1 MRLSTIPCA
10 LRGFRRVLAA
20 AAVRAAG
27 AAVVLGAAP
36 GAQVQAQVPEAGL
49 AIRGGTVYTL
59 AGPPIAGG
67 TVVIRDG
74 KIVAVGAG
82 VPIPPGAAV
91 LDATGLEVYPGLFD
105 AITRLGLTEIGAVD
119 VTNDVN
125 ELGLFNPH
133 LVAATAVHPA
143 SEHIPVARANGITH
157 AVAAPQAR
165 SGGIGGQGSLINL
178 AGWTVE
184 EMLVEPSVGLVV
196 NWPTLETRQFDF
208 TTFQQTER
216 PFREAKKEYDDRLR
230 QLDEWMEAAR
240 RYDRAVR
247 AGEAVAR
254 DLKLEALAKA
264 VRRELPLLVQAR
276 TERDIRNAIAWAEK
290 QNVRIVI
297 LGGEEA
303 WKLKDELAR
312 RQIPVILG
320 PTQTL
325 PNADD
330 RWYDEMYAQPAAL
343 YQAGVKFAISTFNA
357 SDSRTLPYEAG
368 NAVPYGLP
376 REEALKA
383 ITLYPAQILG
393 VADRLGTIEAG
404 KLANLIVTDG
414 DPLMIQTQVKH
425 VIIAGR
431 EVSLDN
437 KHLELYRKYR
447 ARPKAAR
454 Q

>member
-1 MRLSTIPCA
+1 MRGSII
-10 LRGFRRVLAA
+10 LRARPQLQRAVGR

-27 AAVVLGAAP
+27 AAALLATGFGA
-36 GAQVQAQVPEAGL
+36 GLEAQAPEAVL

-59 AGPPIAGG
+59 AGPPIANG
-67 TVVIRDG
+67 TVLIRDG
-74 KIVAVGAG
+74 RIAAVGAG
-82 VPIPPGAAV
+82 VPVPPGAAV
-91 LDATGLEVYPGLFD
+91 LDASGLEVYPGLFD

-143 SEHIPVARANGITH
+143 SELIPVARANGITH

-184 EMLVEPSVGLVV
+184 DMLVQPSVGFVLA
-196 NWPTLETRQFDF
+196 WPTLQTRRFDF
-208 TTFQQTER
+208 ATFQQIER
-216 PFREAKKEYDDRLR
+216 PYREAKKEYDEQVR

-240 RYDRAVR
+240 RYDRAVG
-247 AGEAVAR
+247 AGESVPR

-264 VRRELPLLVQAR
+264 VRRELPLLVQAGP
-276 TERDIRNAIAWAEK
+276 ERDIRNAIAWAEK
-290 QNVRIVI
+290 QQVRIVI
-297 LGGEEA
+297 LGGDEA
-303 WKLKDELAR
+303 YKLKDELAR
-312 RQIPVILG
+312 KQIPVILG
-320 PTQTL
+320 PTQSL
-325 PNADD
+325 PNEDD
-330 RWYDEMYAQPAAL
+330 RWYDEKYAQPAAL
-343 YQAGVKFAISTFNA
+343 YQAGVRFAISTFNA

-393 VADRLGTIEAG
+393 VADKLGTIEPG
-404 KLANLIVTDG
+404 KLANLIVTTG
-414 DPLMIQTQVKH
+414 DPLMIQTEVKH
-425 VIIAGR
+425 LIIAGQ

-454 Q
+454 